1 MNFSRAC
8 VLAAA
13 LLGGGCA
20 LSSAPSRSG
29 EAGTPPGA
37 WSATREA
44 KAGVDHRW
52 VRTIGG
58 GGLVDLVA
66 EAQRANPSLKASAAR
81 VEQAAAL
88 AKVAGAERF
97 PSLGI
102 GTQGTRQKQNF
113 IGFPGAGGGGVTN
126 SIFGV
131 SLDAAWEID
140 LWGRVRAGAQ
150 AALADAEAQAQADR
164 ALRSSLAAQVTKAWL
179 ALAESNEQVEL
190 AEQAVKSREESTT
203 LVRERFERAIAED
216 GGSAAQVRLSETELA
231 NAKSDLER
239 RRGERERVLRQL
251 ELLLGRYPSGGFAG
265 SARLPKLPPVPPA
278 GLPSELLLRRPDL
291 LEAERRLAA
300 AGRRADQAAKAL
312 YPSIRLT
319 GGLGTATDQL
329 QDLLSS
335 SAGVW
340 SLGGSLTQPIFQG
353 GRLRAGVEQA
363 DAAEREAI
371 ARLQQVVLDAF
382 GEVEQ
387 SLVAEIHLRRQER
400 EIARSVELSRDAATR
415 ANEEFRN
422 GTGGVLTYLAA
433 QNREIEAAAALVA
446 VRRLLLDNRVN
457 LHLALGGDVVLH
469 AR

>member
-1 MNFSRAC
+1 MKRFRAC
-8 VLAAA
+8 VLATAG
-13 LLGGGCA
+13 LLGGCA
-20 LSSAPSRSG
+20 LQSPASRSG
-29 EAGTPPGA
+29 EAGNVPGA

-52 VRTIGG
+52 VRKIGG
-58 GGLVDLVA
+58 GGLVALVA

-88 AKVAGAERF
+88 AKVAGAERY
-97 PSLGI
+97 PVLGA
-102 GTQGTRQKQNF
+102 GVQGGRQKQNF
-113 IGFPGAGGGGVTN
+113 VGQSTTD
-126 SIFGV
+126 SSFGV
-131 SLDAAWEID
+131 ALEAAWEVD
-140 LWGRVRAGAQ
+140 LWGKLRAGAE

-179 ALAESNEQVEL
+179 AVAESNEQVGL
-190 AEQAVKSREESTT
+190 AEQAVKSREESTA

-231 NAKSDLER
+231 TAKSDLER
-239 RRGERERVLRQL
+239 RRGERERALRQL
-251 ELLLGRYPSGGFAG
+251 ELLLGRYPSGDIAG
-265 SARLPKLPPVPPA
+265 SARLPALPPVPPA

-300 AGRRADQAAKAL
+300 AGRRSDQAAKAL

-319 GGLGTATDQL
+319 GGLGTSTDQL
-329 QDLLSS
+329 EKILSS

-353 GRLRAGVEQA
+353 GRLRAGVELA
-363 DAAEREAI
+363 DADEREAV
-371 ARLQQVVLDAF
+371 ANLQRVVLDAF

-387 SLVAEIHLRRQER
+387 ALVTEIHLRRQEQ
-400 EIARSVELSRDAATR
+400 EIARAVELSRDAATR

-433 QNREIEAAAALVA
+433 QNREIEAAASLVA
-446 VRRLLLDNRVN
+446 VRGLLLANRVN

-469 AR
+469 GP

>member
-1 MNFSRAC
+1 MKLHRAC
-8 VLAAA
+8 FLAMAG
-13 LLGGGCA
+13 LLGGCA
-20 LSSAPSRSG
+20 LQSPASRSG
-29 EAGTPPGA
+29 EAGAVPGG

-52 VRTIGG
+52 VRKIGG
-58 GGLVDLVA
+58 GGLVSLVA

-97 PSLGI
+97 PVLGA
-102 GTQGTRQKQNF
+102 GVQGGRQKQNF
-113 IGFPGAGGGGVTN
+113 LGQSSTD
-126 SIFGV
+126 SSFGV
-131 SLDAAWEID
+131 ALEAAWEVD
-140 LWGRVRAGAQ
+140 LWGKVRAGAE
-150 AALADAEAQAQADR
+150 AALADAEAQAQAYR

-179 ALAESNEQVEL
+179 AVAESNEQVGL

-231 NAKSDLER
+231 TAKSDLER
-239 RRGERERVLRQL
+239 RRGERERALRQL
-251 ELLLGRYPSGGFAG
+251 ELLLGRYPSGDIAG

-300 AGRRADQAAKAL
+300 AGRRSDQATKAL

-319 GGLGTATDQL
+319 GGLGTSTDQL
-329 QDLLSS
+329 GKILSS

-353 GRLRAGVEQA
+353 GRLRAGVELA
-363 DAAEREAI
+363 DADEREAV
-371 ARLQQVVLDAF
+371 ANLQRVVLDAF

-387 SLVAEIHLRRQER
+387 ALVTEIHLRRQEQ
-400 EIARSVELSRDAATR
+400 EIARAVELSRDAATR

-433 QNREIEAAAALVA
+433 QNREIEAAASLVA
-446 VRRLLLDNRVN
+446 VRGLLLANRVN

-469 AR
+469 GP

>member
-1 MNFSRAC
+1 M
-8 VLAAA
+8 
-13 LLGGGCA
+13 
-20 LSSAPSRSG
+20 
-29 EAGTPPGA
+29 PGA

-44 KAGVDHRW
+44 KAGVDQAWLRK
-52 VRTIGG
+52 IGG
-58 GGLVDLVA
+58 GDLVSLVA

-97 PSLGI
+97 PSLGV
-102 GTQGTRQKQNF
+102 GSQGARQKQNF
-113 IGFPGAGGGGVTN
+113 IGFPGGGGGVTN
-126 SIFGV
+126 SNFGV
-131 SLDAAWEID
+131 ALEAAWEVD
-140 LWGRVRAGAQ
+140 LWGRVRDGAE
-150 AALADAEAQAQADR
+150 AALADAEAQVQSDR
-164 ALRSSLAAQVTKAWL
+164 ALRVSLAAQVAKAWL
-179 ALAESNEQVEL
+179 AVAESNEQVGL
-190 AEQAVKSREESTT
+190 AGQAVKSREESTT

-231 NAKSDLER
+231 TAKSDLER
-239 RRGERERVLRQL
+239 RRGERERALRQL
-251 ELLLGRYPSGGFAG
+251 ELLLGRYPSGGVAG
-265 SARLPKLPPVPPA
+265 AARLPKLPPVPPA

-300 AGRRADQAAKAL
+300 AGRRADQSAKAL

-329 QDLLSS
+329 EKILSS
-335 SAGVW
+335 SAGIW

-353 GRLRAGVEQA
+353 GRLRGGVERA
-363 DAAEREAI
+363 DAEEREAV
-371 ARLQQVVLDAF
+371 ANLQRVVLDAF

-387 SLVAEIHLRRQER
+387 ALVTEIHLRRQEQ
-400 EIARSVELSRDAATR
+400 EIARAVELSRDAATR

-433 QNREIEAAAALVA
+433 QNREIEAAASLVA
-446 VRRLLLDNRVN
+446 VRGLLLANRVN

-469 AR
+469 GS

>member
-1 MNFSRAC
+1 MKFFRAS
-8 VLAAA
+8 VLSMVG
-13 LLGGGCA
+13 LLAGCA
-20 LSSAPSRSG
+20 LRSPGSRSG
-29 EAGTPPGA
+29 EAGEVPGG

-44 KAGVDHRW
+44 KAGVDHDW
-52 VRTIGG
+52 VRKIGG
-58 GGLVDLVA
+58 GDLVSLVA

-97 PSLGI
+97 PSLGV
-102 GTQGTRQKQNF
+102 GTQGVRQKQNF
-113 IGFPGAGGGGVTN
+113 IGFPGGGGGVTN
-126 SIFGV
+126 SVFGV
-131 SLDAAWEID
+131 ALDAAWEVD
-140 LWGRVRAGAQ
+140 LWGRVRAGAE

-179 ALAESNEQVEL
+179 AVAESNEQVGL
-190 AEQAVKSREESTT
+190 AGQAVKSREESTT

-231 NAKSDLER
+231 TAKSDLER
-239 RRGERERVLRQL
+239 RRGERERALRQL
-251 ELLLGRYPSGGFAG
+251 ELLLGRYPSGGVAG
-265 SARLPKLPPVPPA
+265 AARLPKLPPVPPA

-300 AGRRADQAAKAL
+300 AGRRSDQASKAL
-312 YPSIRLT
+312 YPSIQLT

-329 QDLLSS
+329 EEILSS
-335 SAGVW
+335 SAGIW
-340 SLGGSLTQPIFQG
+340 SLGGSLSQPIFQG

-363 DAAEREAI
+363 DAEEREAV
-371 ARLQQVVLDAF
+371 ANLQRVVLDAF

-387 SLVAEIHLRRQER
+387 ALVTEIHLRRQEQ
-400 EIARSVELSRDAATR
+400 EVARAVELSRDAATR

-433 QNREIEAAAALVA
+433 QNREIEAAASLVA
-446 VRRLLLDNRVN
+446 VRGLLLSNRVN

-469 AR
+469 DP

>member
-1 MNFSRAC
+1 
-8 VLAAA
+8 V
-13 LLGGGCA
+13 
-20 LSSAPSRSG
+20 
-29 EAGTPPGA
+29 PGA

-52 VRTIGG
+52 VGRIGG
-58 GGLVDLVA
+58 GGLVSLVA

-97 PSLGI
+97 PVLGA
-102 GTQGTRQKQNF
+102 GVQGGRQKQNF
-113 IGFPGAGGGGVTN
+113 LGQSTTD
-126 SIFGV
+126 SSFGV
-131 SLDAAWEID
+131 ALEAAWEVD
-140 LWGRVRAGAQ
+140 LWGKLRAGAE
-150 AALADAEAQAQADR
+150 AALADAEAQAQADL

-179 ALAESNEQVEL
+179 AVAESNEQVGL
-190 AEQAVKSREESTT
+190 AEQAVKSREESTA

-231 NAKSDLER
+231 TAKSDLER
-239 RRGERERVLRQL
+239 RRGERERALRQL
-251 ELLLGRYPSGGFAG
+251 ELLLGRYPSGGIAG
-265 SARLPKLPPVPPA
+265 SARLAALPPVPPA

-300 AGRRADQAAKAL
+300 AGRRSDQAAKAL

-319 GGLGTATDQL
+319 GGLGTSTDQL
-329 QDLLSS
+329 EKILSS

-353 GRLRAGVEQA
+353 GRLRAGVELA
-363 DAAEREAI
+363 DADEREAV
-371 ARLQQVVLDAF
+371 ANLQRVVLDAF

-387 SLVAEIHLRRQER
+387 ALVTEIHLRRQEQ
-400 EIARSVELSRDAATR
+400 EIARAVELSRDAATR

-433 QNREIEAAAALVA
+433 QNREIEAAASLVA
-446 VRRLLLDNRVN
+446 VRGLLLANRVN

-469 AR
+469 GP

>member
-1 MNFSRAC
+1 
-8 VLAAA
+8 V
-13 LLGGGCA
+13 
-20 LSSAPSRSG
+20 
-29 EAGTPPGA
+29 PGA

-44 KAGVDHRW
+44 KAGVDQAWLRK
-52 VRTIGG
+52 IGG
-58 GGLVDLVA
+58 GDLVSLVA

-97 PSLGI
+97 PSLGV
-102 GTQGTRQKQNF
+102 GSQGARQKQNF
-113 IGFPGAGGGGVTN
+113 IGFPGGGGGVTN
-126 SIFGV
+126 SNFGV
-131 SLDAAWEID
+131 ALEAAWEVD
-140 LWGRVRAGAQ
+140 LWGRVRDGAE
-150 AALADAEAQAQADR
+150 AALADAEAQVQSDR
-164 ALRSSLAAQVTKAWL
+164 ALRVSLAAQVAKAWL
-179 ALAESNEQVEL
+179 AVAESNEQVGL
-190 AEQAVKSREESTT
+190 AGQAVKSREESTT

-231 NAKSDLER
+231 TAKSDLER
-239 RRGERERVLRQL
+239 RRGERERALRQL
-251 ELLLGRYPSGGFAG
+251 ELLLGRYPSGGVAG
-265 SARLPKLPPVPPA
+265 AARLPKLPPVPPA

-300 AGRRADQAAKAL
+300 AGRRADQSAKAL

-329 QDLLSS
+329 EKILSS
-335 SAGVW
+335 SAGIW

-353 GRLRAGVEQA
+353 GRLRGGVERA
-363 DAAEREAI
+363 DAEEREAV
-371 ARLQQVVLDAF
+371 ANLQRVVLDAF

-387 SLVAEIHLRRQER
+387 ALVTEIHLRRQEQ
-400 EIARSVELSRDAATR
+400 EIARAVELSRDAATR

-433 QNREIEAAAALVA
+433 QNREIEAAASLVA
-446 VRRLLLDNRVN
+446 VRGLLLANRVN

-469 AR
+469 GS